1 MISARSESRLAPE
14 NPTRVPLNA
23 AVIALLPVRPA
34 AIAAL
39 APVRPPRLG
48 RLAAVP
54 AVPPVTVE
62 KFCPAFTPAG
72 GVEKLPDKFEPRFKP
87 DWLAGLEPPGWP
99 RPTKSQESFNP

>member
-23 AVIALLPVRPA
+23 AVFVWLPVRPA

-39 APVRPPRLG
+39 APVRPPRLV

-72 GVEKLPDKFEPRFKP
+72 GVQKLPGKFQPRFTTA
-87 DWLAGLEPPGWP
+87 WLARTGPAGWP
-99 RPTKSQESFNP
+99 RPAEIK